1 MIGPKDKPE
10 KKGEEEK
17 KKSRTSI
24 KSLSDRIS
32 QAPIYKSNNNRP
44 IDRRRAVIDWTR
56 VIDHTKLGKRALRD
70 APLSV
75 THGTSSNV
83 KKKTCKTIKK
93 GGKNVSIFASYSV
106 SSAFQPNAGVRV
118 GPTINTAS
126 YREYQSRRRRGEREE
141 KKRCENNTISG
152 TILTLFSFLIF
163 PPSYS

>member
-83 KKKTCKTIKK
+83 KKKKPARPSKRGEKTSPFLLLIPLALLFNRMLASESVQRSILLPTENIRVDEEEGRGRKKKDVKTIQ
-93 GGKNVSIFASYSV
+93 S
-106 SSAFQPNAGVRV
+106 P
-118 GPTINTAS
+118 GPS
-126 YREYQSRRRRGEREE
+126 
-141 KKRCENNTISG
+141 
-152 TILTLFSFLIF
+152 
-163 PPSYS
+163 

>member
-93 GGKNVSIFASYSV
+93 GEKTSPFLLLIPLALLFNRMLASESVQRSILL
-106 SSAFQPNAGVRV
+106 PTENIRV
-118 GPTINTAS
+118 DEEEGRGRKKKDVKTI
-126 YREYQSRRRRGEREE
+126 QSPR
-141 KKRCENNTISG
+141 
-152 TILTLFSFLIF
+152 
-163 PPSYS
+163 PS